1 MYAETCLVLLNT
13 EPLSDRRQSHWD
25 KHYVKHVFTYVSRGK
40 STQLRRY
47 QQRSELLDPTQKASI
62 DKMQLLWTAFFRCP
76 RGIKKQGQCP
86 AMNIFAQQDLSGCTV
101 VGAKKPKKEN
111 SQTAYQRYLRAIEQ
125 VTRTGFEPMM
135 PPWKGGVLTT
145 WPTGQNATGNLVA
158 VTGFEPVTPWV
169 WTKCSSQLSYT
180 AVRLSPVTT

>member
-1 MYAETCLVLLNT
+1 MCTETCLVSLNN
-13 EPLSDRRQSHWD
+13 EPFSDRRQSHWD
-25 KHYVKHVFTYVSRGK
+25 KHNAEYVLSYVSRGK

-47 QQRSELLDPTQKASI
+47 QQRSELLNTTQKASI
-62 DKMQLLWTAFFRCP
+62 DKMQVLWTAFFRCS

-86 AMNIFAQQDLSGCTV
+86 AMNIFAQQNLSGCTV

-111 SQTAYQRYLRAIEQ
+111 PQTAYQRRLRIVER

-145 WPTGQNATGNLVA
+145 WPTGQNATGN
-158 VTGFEPVTPWV
+158 GSGNWI
-169 WTKCSSQLSYT
+169 WTSDTLGMNQVL
-180 AVRLSPVTT
+180 